1 MIQQKKQSLLLH
13 VTACALILLLP
24 IIDAPTP
31 TPTEILLFDNPYIET
46 DFVLHFLCLGF
57 GYLNYFVFIPRFFQ
71 NPLKVFYGILV
82 LVCLA
87 LISFVPWLISG
98 LTMPTIFEEH
108 SNIHY
113 IIQIRH
119 IFFLFA
125 AIFLFSFMTWSEHRR
140 RVVEQAVAVADLRY
154 LKAQINPHFLFNSLN
169 SIYVQ
174 LYTNPESAGKSLVK
188 MSNIMRYIMQSSEN
202 QYENLNLAVSYLEDF
217 LSLQQDRFQ
226 ETVVVRFYKEIP
238 DNTFQIA
245 PLLLIPFVENA
256 FKYGINPAESSEISI
271 DLRLID
277 NELFFKVANHDYSKD
292 IIVSNSNSI
301 GIDNTQKRLELLYP
315 DRHSLSFKKYGG
327 VFLVE
332 LRIKLSK

>member
-1 MIQQKKQSLLLH
+1 MTQQKRQNLVLH
-13 VTACALILLLP
+13 VIACTLILLLP
-24 IIDAPTP
+24 IIDAPSP
-31 TPTEILLFDNPYIET
+31 NPTEILLFDNPYINI
-46 DFVLHFLCLGF
+46 DFFLHFLCLGF

-82 LVCLA
+82 LVFLI
-87 LISFVPWLISG
+87 LISLVPWFISG
-98 LTMPTIFEEH
+98 ISEPRIFQDD

-125 AIFLFSFMTWSEHRR
+125 AVFLFSFMTWSEHRR
-140 RVVEQAVAVADLRY
+140 RIVEQAIAAADLRY

-174 LYTNPESAGKSLVK
+174 LFTNPEVAGNSLVK
-188 MSNIMRYIMQSSEN
+188 MSNIMRYIMQSSDN
-202 QYENLNLAVSYLEDF
+202 HRENLNLAVSYLEDF

-226 ETVVVRFYKEIP
+226 DTVIVRFYKEIP
-238 DNTFQIA
+238 ENTFQIA

-256 FKYGINPAESSEISI
+256 FKYGINPAETSEISI

-277 NELFFKVANHDYSKD
+277 NQLFFKVANHDYSKD

-315 DRHSLSFKKYGG
+315 EKHNLSFKKYGG

-332 LRIKLSK
+332 LRINLSE